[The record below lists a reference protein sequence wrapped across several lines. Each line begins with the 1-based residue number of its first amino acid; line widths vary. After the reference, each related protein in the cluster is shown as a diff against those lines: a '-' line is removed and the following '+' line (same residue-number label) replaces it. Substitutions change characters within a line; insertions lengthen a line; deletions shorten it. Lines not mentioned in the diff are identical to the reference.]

1 MRGESQRFF
10 EIFQANVYFIYE
22 KPLTKCVNLVS
33 GYVGW
38 RTCLL
43 LPGTRP
49 LAGGLEVVHDVECLA
64 GGGDG
69 NFRTGAKELITQ
81 PPGEFGG
88 TVAKGGAGGYVI
100 PVMPVANHA
109 L

>member
-38 RTCLL
+38 RTCLFMPEDGSLADVAKNEKRHGKNQSSPRRLDYSGIL
-43 LPGTRP
+43 L
-49 LAGGLEVVHDVECLA
+49 AELEA
-64 GGGDG
+64 K
-69 NFRTGAKELITQ
+69 AKEFASIILIVQLKT
-81 PPGEFGG
+81 FFFCC
-88 TVAKGGAGGYVI
+88 KF
-100 PVMPVANHA
+100 

>member
-43 LPGTRP
+43 LPGTYP
-49 LAGGLEVVHDVECLA
+49 LAGA
-64 GGGDG
+64 GGLVALEDIAGVDLG
-69 NFRTGAKELITQ
+69 LYIIQCLVVAISDDSITLLLKLIQ
-81 PPGEFGG
+81 
-88 TVAKGGAGGYVI
+88 VI
-100 PVMPVANHA
+100 HN

>member
-43 LPGTRP
+43 LAGTIP
-49 LAGGLEVVHDVECLA
+49 CQKLIKVKEGVNNTEIAWFF
-64 GGGDG
+64 GDS
-69 NFRTGAKELITQ
+69 
-81 PPGEFGG
+81 
-88 TVAKGGAGGYVI
+88 Y
-100 PVMPVANHA
+100 
-109 L
+109 